1 MPKKRVAL
9 KFYTMTKSFI
19 EHTMKREQG
28 VYCNTGDIEWRTFS
42 FMEDL
47 RIAETVLLDGFKE
60 RERKLAEKLGTN
72 GGTAGAG
79 TLELAR
85 PHIKWCKAKLKLLP
99 GQTEGANTVSTR
111 MVGIAIAS

>member
-1 MPKKRVAL
+1 
-9 KFYTMTKSFI
+9 
-19 EHTMKREQG
+19 
-28 VYCNTGDIEWRTFS
+28 
-42 FMEDL
+42 MEDL
-47 RIAETVLLDGFKE
+47 ISAETVLLDGFKE

-85 PHIKWCKAKLKLLP
+85 PDIKWCKAKLKLLP
-99 GQTEGANTVSTR
+99 GQTEGADTVPTR